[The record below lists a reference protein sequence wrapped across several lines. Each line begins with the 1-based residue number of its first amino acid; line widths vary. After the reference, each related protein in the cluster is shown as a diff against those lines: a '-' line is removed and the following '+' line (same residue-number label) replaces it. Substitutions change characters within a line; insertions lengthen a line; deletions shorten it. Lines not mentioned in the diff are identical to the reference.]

1 VALILIVERNKVT
14 GDYVAA
20 TLKKA
25 GHETLVTSF
34 QSEAVAMF
42 QERKPDL
49 VLINYFLD
57 DGDGLKMLGVL
68 KRLGPDAMVVMT
80 TGLGNEAL
88 VRVAMVLGAFDYIA
102 KGQTYYTD
110 LPDLVTD
117 LISRFNSKNSKRA
130 SENQR
135 SRLEAQ
141 TELAGWLDHNFKN
154 ILSAVAGSLHLI
166 DFDNPD
172 QSQEK
177 RREYLNDGLSSL
189 GTAVKLLEN
198 LSRLSDD
205 DGTREDER
213 SVLVSSVVDEAWQA
227 VKDRLLNG
235 PKEEF
240 SVGKEIL
247 GEITFINET
256 RGLEPQKIVRQD
268 LLTIFEAL
276 LKNSVE
282 ALGQAKEPRISVSA
296 SRKDDFLSFA
306 VKDNGRGMD
315 DRVKRHAF
323 EPLFSTKG
331 QVGVGISLSTVMALV
346 TRHLGE
352 IRVES
357 RPGLGCQIHFTY
369 KLMFF

>member
-1 VALILIVERNKVT
+1 
-14 GDYVAA
+14 
-20 TLKKA
+20 
-25 GHETLVTSF
+25 
-34 QSEAVAMF
+34 MF

-49 VLINYFLD
+49 VLINYFLA
-57 DGDGLKMLGVL
+57 DGDGLKMLGAL
-68 KRLGPDAMVVMT
+68 TRLSPEAMVVMT
-80 TGLGNEAL
+80 TGLGNESL
-88 VRVAMVLGAFDYIA
+88 VREAMTMGAFDYIV
-102 KGQTYYTD
+102 KGNTYFTD
-110 LPDLVTD
+110 LPGLVDDLF
-117 LISRFNSKNSKRA
+117 SRFSVKNNKLV
-130 SENQR
+130 SERQR

-154 ILSAVAGSLHLI
+154 ILSAVAGSLSLI
-166 DFDNPD
+166 NFDNPA

-177 RREYLNDGLSSL
+177 RKEYMNDGLSSL

-205 DGTREDER
+205 GSREDER
-213 SVLVSSVVDEAWQA
+213 SVLVSSVVDEAWQE
-227 VKDRLLNG
+227 VKNRLLNG

-247 GEITFINET
+247 PEITLINES
-256 RGLEPQKIVRQD
+256 RNLEPQKVVRQD

-282 ALGQAKEPRISVSA
+282 ALGQTKDPRIIVSA
-296 SRKDDFLSFA
+296 SRSDDFLTFT

-346 TRHLGE
+346 TRHLGQ
-352 IRVES
+352 IQVES
-357 RPGLGCQIHFTY
+357 EPGQGCQIQFTY

>member
-14 GDYVAA
+14 GEYVAA

-34 QSEAVAMF
+34 QTEALAMF

-49 VLINYFLD
+49 VIVNYFLAD
-57 DGDGLKMLGVL
+57 SDGLKLISAL
-68 KRLGPDAMVVMT
+68 TRQSPEAMVVMT

-88 VRVAMVLGAFDYIA
+88 VREAMSLGAFDYIV
-102 KGQTYYTD
+102 KGKTYFTD
-110 LPDLVTD
+110 LPQLVEDLF
-117 LISRFNSKNSKRA
+117 LRFTAKNLKRV
-130 SENQR
+130 SEQQA

-154 ILSAVAGSLHLI
+154 ILSAVAGSLSLI
-166 DFDNPD
+166 NFDNPE

-177 RREYLNDGLSSL
+177 RQEYLQDGLSSL
-189 GTAVKLLEN
+189 NTAVKLLDN
-198 LSRLSDD
+198 LSRLSD
-205 DGTREDER
+205 GGSSEDER
-213 SVLVSSVVDEAWQA
+213 SLLVSSVVDEAWQW

-240 SVGKEIL
+240 SVSKDIL
-247 GEITFINET
+247 TQVTFINET
-256 RGLEPQKIVRQD
+256 RNLEPQKVVRED

-276 LKNSVE
+276 IKNALE
-282 ALGQAKEPRISVSA
+282 ALAQSPEPRLIVSA
-296 SRKDDFLSFA
+296 HRDKEYLSFT
-306 VKDNGRGMD
+306 VRDNGRGMD

-331 QVGVGISLSTVMALV
+331 QVGVGISLTTVMALV
-346 TRHLGE
+346 TRHLGQ
-352 IRVES
+352 IKVES
-357 RPGLGCQIHFTY
+357 QPGQGTLINFTY
-369 KLMFF
+369 KLIYF